1 MKNIIFL
8 LSILFLISCANNEK
22 EKNDLSKENLKGN
35 VKSVKKNSFVAVDK
49 FGEISKGGR
58 LKEQDFMNHQIF
70 DNKGNQTERNG
81 YYSDGSLSNKWTY
94 KHDDKGNQIEGNCYD
109 SNGSLSLKYTYK
121 HDDKGNQIERIG
133 YDSDGSFFNKWTYK
147 DDDNGNLIESNIIYD
162 SDGSL
167 SFKYN
172 YEYTYDEKNN
182 WIKCIEFIN
191 DIPLEIVE
199 REIEYF

>member
-94 KHDDKGNQIEGNCYD
+94 KHDDKGNQIERIGYD
-109 SNGSLSLKYTYK
+109 SDGSLSFKWTYK
-121 HDDKGNQIERIG
+121 HDDKGNQ
-133 YDSDGSFFNKWTYK
+133 
-147 DDDNGNLIESNIIYD
+147 IESNIIYD

>member
-94 KHDDKGNQIEGNCYD
+94 KHDDKGNQIE
-109 SNGSLSLKYTYK
+109 
-121 HDDKGNQIERIG
+121 RIG

>member
-70 DNKGNQTERNG
+70 DNKGNKIERNG
-81 YYSDGSLSNKWTY
+81 YDSDGSLSNKWTY